1 MCWDASTLICPP
13 PAYMTTATMSTGP
26 ILIVCCLVSALA
38 TAAVAAAA
46 AAATATA
53 AAAAAA
59 AGVINARSLIVAI
72 EGEGSKPSFDALGRC
87 DDTVQAD
94 GLCSACHGSLGGG
107 RRGGIVV
114 FACHQSRQKDE
125 ASINLNSRQ
134 QRSQWQAE
142 EEMEKIGG
150 GPGGSEA
157 VMRGEAEGGAMM
169 QHPVRA
175 DDKRQW

>member
-26 ILIVCCLVSALA
+26 ILIVCCLVSGLA

-72 EGEGSKPSFDALGRC
+72 EGRVQSQALMLLDDVMTLCKRMDCVVHVMALLGEGVKGEYL
-87 DDTVQAD
+87 
-94 GLCSACHGSLGGG
+94 SLPATKVDKKM
-107 RRGGIVV
+107 R
-114 FACHQSRQKDE
+114 HQSTSTVGNKE
-125 ASINLNSRQ
+125 VS
-134 QRSQWQAE
+134 
-142 EEMEKIGG
+142 G
-150 GPGGSEA
+150 
-157 VMRGEAEGGAMM
+157 
-169 QHPVRA
+169 
-175 DDKRQW
+175 KRRR